1 MHNLK
6 AQLLACLVGLLV
18 IFAIATP
25 AAAADHLHGAQI
37 PLFEALPFA
46 GLLLSIALGPVFAK
60 KLWHVHYG
68 AAAAF
73 WAALALGLL
82 ILTEGFWPTLTAFS
96 HSMFAD
102 YLPFILMLFA
112 LYTTAGGIVVSDL
125 DRATPAINTLLL
137 AIGTLAASVI
147 GATGA
152 SMILIRPILQANAMR
167 RRQVHVVIFFI
178 FLVSNIGG
186 VLTPLGNP
194 PLFFGFL
201 RGIAFFWPL
210 RTLWPHM
217 IFASLL
223 LLAIFYLLDGHFLR
237 QESKAPDK
245 ASEKEPKLRL
255 SIKGLPNLALM
266 AAAMAVILVSA
277 AWHPGIAIDYL
288 GTRLELQNLLRDTCL
303 AAIGLISLAITPTAD
318 RKANHFSWEPL
329 EEVGKLFAAIFIC
342 IIPVMAMLAANSHGP
357 FAPVIALLAHPD
369 GRPNDVAYFWASG
382 LLSSFLDNGPTYLVF
397 FVLTGGDPAALMG
410 PLVKTLEAISL
421 GAVFMGA
428 LTYIGNAPNF
438 MVYAMARRARV
449 PMPGFFG
456 YMAWSGVVLVPVFVL
471 VTVLFL
477 R

>member
-1 MHNLK
+1 MHNFK
-6 AQLLACLVGLLV
+6 AQLLACLAALIL
-18 IFAIATP
+18 ILTIATP
-25 AAAADHLHGAQI
+25 AAAAEHLHGAQI
-37 PLFEALPFA
+37 PLWEGLPFA

-82 ILTEGFWPTLTAFS
+82 VLTEGFWPTLTAFS

-125 DRATPAINTLLL
+125 DRATPLTNTLLL
-137 AIGTLAASVI
+137 AIGTLAASLI

-152 SMILIRPILQANAMR
+152 SMILIRPILQANAKR
-167 RRQVHVVIFFI
+167 VHQVHVVIFFI

-201 RGIAFFWPL
+201 RGITFFWPL
-210 RTLWPHM
+210 RTLWPQM
-217 IFASLL
+217 LFVSGL
-223 LLAIFYLLDGHFLR
+223 LLAIFYLLDSHFFR
-237 QESKAPDK
+237 HESKD
-245 ASEKEPKLRL
+245 EKEPKLRL
-255 SIKGLPNLALM
+255 SIKGLPNLALI
-266 AAAMAVILVSA
+266 AAAIAIILISA

-303 AAIGLISLAITPTAD
+303 AAIGLTSLAITPQAD
-318 RKANHFSWEPL
+318 HKANHFAWDPL
-329 EEVGKLFAAIFIC
+329 EEVAKLFAAIFIC

-357 FAPVIALLAHPD
+357 FAPIIALLAHRD
-369 GRPNDVAYFWASG
+369 GSPNDVAYFWATG

-397 FVLTGGDPAALMG
+397 FVLTGGDPVALMG
-410 PLVKTLEAISL
+410 PLAKTLEAISL

-449 PMPGFFG
+449 EMPGFFA
-456 YMAWSGVVLVPVFVL
+456 YMAWSGIVLVPVFLL